1 MRTTLDIDD
10 DLLQAA
16 KEVAHAKKTTA
27 GRVLSDMARKGFSA
41 PSEEM
46 AEDMVLVNG
55 FYMRRGRGGAI
66 VTTELVNRILDE
78 ADLEDADLKG
88 T

>member
-16 KEVAHAKKTTA
+16 KEVARAKKTTA

-41 PSEEM
+41 PSEE
-46 AEDMVLVNG
+46 MVLVNG

>member
-1 MRTTLDIDD
+1 
-10 DLLQAA
+10 
-16 KEVAHAKKTTA
+16 
-27 GRVLSDMARKGFSA
+27 
-41 PSEEM
+41 M